1 MLAVDDGTLLVLE
14 KGVANGGGDT
24 IRVFKVSLA
33 GATNVSSDDSL
44 ESTAAEPLEKTL
56 LVDIGADCMAPE
68 GEEVG
73 SLVENY
79 DGMAFGPQLASG
91 YRSLIL
97 VSDDNFSSSQVT
109 RVLALAVDDAVLQ

>member
-1 MLAVDDGTLLVLE
+1 VD
-14 KGVANGGGDT
+14 
-24 IRVFKVSLA
+24 
-33 GATNVSSDDSL
+33 
-44 ESTAAEPLEKTL
+44 
-56 LVDIGADCMAPE
+56 
-68 GEEVG
+68 